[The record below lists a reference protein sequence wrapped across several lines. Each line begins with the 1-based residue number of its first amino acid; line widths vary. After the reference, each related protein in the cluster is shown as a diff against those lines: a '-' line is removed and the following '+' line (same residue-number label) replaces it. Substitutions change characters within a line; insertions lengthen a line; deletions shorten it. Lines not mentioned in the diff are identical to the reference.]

1 MSVPLDLSLISQLLT
16 EQKTEGDLN
25 ALTKPGFFYVINPT
39 NAPNNGIGW
48 CHVINLVNYD
58 NLGQTAEN
66 LRIFQIYINDHFDD
80 NTVWYRQHAFE
91 QQGAKWTAW
100 ERFVTATDLQNSTT
114 KIDDQTTLS
123 KWYGS
128 LSYKDGVSYKP
139 YSVIPS
145 AIIAQQTPTSDLTF
159 YFKFVLPAKPEYI
172 ADDHPRPLG
181 IGTFASNLHE
191 AVNTLSAKVILSR
204 DSNTVIEPQLTIYNP
219 NGGDFIYGTCSKANG
234 LFTDKGISM
243 LIATNTD
250 QQPDAP
256 EVEWGQTVIMA
267 IRCHEVKNNPFQG
280 A

>member
-1 MSVPLDLSLISQLLT
+1 MTMPPLDLSLIQQLLT
-16 EQKTEGDLN
+16 SKTIADEISDLNDLTTSGFYFVKNENLANLPISSWCYVFVNASTSKNRIIQICFDDVGKSVYFRVKTE
-25 ALTKPGFFYVINPT
+25 
-39 NAPNNGIGW
+39 
-48 CHVINLVNYD
+48 
-58 NLGQTAEN
+58 
-66 LRIFQIYINDHFDD
+66 IYWSD
-80 NTVWYRQHAFE
+80 
-91 QQGAKWTAW
+91 W

-123 KWYGS
+123 QWNGS
-128 LSYKDGVSYKP
+128 FSSKDGVSYRP

-145 AIIAQQTPTSDLTF
+145 AIIAQQTLTSDITF

-172 ADDHPRPLG
+172 SDDHPRPLG

-204 DSNTVIEPQLTIYNP
+204 DSNTVIEPQLIIYNP
-219 NGGDFIYGTCSKANG
+219 NGGDFIYSTRSTDTG
-234 LFTDKGISM
+234 LFTDKAKSM
-243 LIATNTD
+243 FIATNTD